1 MENNTAQNSL
11 FGDFN
16 AIEISKPMIP
26 QGLPE
31 WSNLEKLNKER
42 DLIGIY
48 ISGHP
53 LDNFKVIIEKICTTR
68 MPELEEVSALAKR
81 DITLGGIITNVRTGF
96 TKKNGNPYGFV
107 TIEDYS
113 GSGEIAFWGEDWAR
127 WSGYMNIGNS
137 VFITAFV
144 GPRRY
149 NQDEY
154 EVQVRKVE
162 FLGDVKD
169 KIIQRI
175 NITIHVNRLDQNTA
189 TELAS
194 IMSRDEGHTEVI
206 FHVYDD
212 ETKMN
217 VQLMSQSCFA
227 LVDTDLITFLEESP
241 CLEYEIG

>member
-1 MENNTAQNSL
+1 M
-11 FGDFN
+11 
-16 AIEISKPMIP
+16 
-26 QGLPE
+26 
-31 WSNLEKLNKER
+31 
-42 DLIGIY
+42 
-48 ISGHP
+48 
-53 LDNFKVIIEKICTTR
+53 
-68 MPELEEVSALAKR
+68 
-81 DITLGGIITNVRTGF
+81 
-96 TKKNGNPYGFV
+96 
-107 TIEDYS
+107 
-113 GSGEIAFWGEDWAR
+113 
-127 WSGYMNIGNS
+127 
-137 VFITAFV
+137 
-144 GPRRY
+144 
-149 NQDEY
+149 
-154 EVQVRKVE
+154 
-162 FLGDVKD
+162 KD